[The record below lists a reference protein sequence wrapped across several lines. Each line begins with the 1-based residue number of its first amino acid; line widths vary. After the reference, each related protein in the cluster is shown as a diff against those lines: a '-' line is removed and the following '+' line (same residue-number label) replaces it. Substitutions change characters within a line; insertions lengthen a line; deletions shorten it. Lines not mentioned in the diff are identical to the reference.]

1 MPGMSTTMTRPGL
14 RLAILAATTALVLLA
29 AGALAD
35 PRPTYA
41 VVTDESI
48 EAQILS
54 LVNTARANRG
64 LAPLRMGPKLQD
76 FAGSRAAYM
85 ARTGVLKHPTCLACM
100 MRNWGITFTNYGET
114 IAWTYA
120 PWGSKAAASI
130 VNIWRNSPPHWG
142 LLMSPKYSRVG
153 IGVALRSNGATY
165 AAAVLAN

>member
-1 MPGMSTTMTRPGL
+1 MLCMPTTMTRSRL
-14 RLAILAATTALVLLA
+14 RLAILAAATALAILA
-29 AGALAD
+29 TGALAD

-41 VVTDESI
+41 LATDESV
-48 EAQILS
+48 EAQILT
-54 LVNTARANRG
+54 LVNAARANRG
-64 LAPLRMGPKLQD
+64 LAPLRMGPKLEQ
-76 FAGSRAAYM
+76 FAGSRAAQM
-85 ARTGVLKHPTCLACM
+85 ARTGVLKHPSCLACM
-100 MRNWGITFTNYGET
+100 MRSWGITFTNYGET

-142 LLMSPKYSRVG
+142 LLMSSKFSRVG

>member
-1 MPGMSTTMTRPGL
+1 MTRSRL
-14 RLAILAATTALVLLA
+14 RLAILAAMTALVILGT
-29 AGALAD
+29 GALAD
-35 PRPTYA
+35 PRPTSA
-41 VVTDESI
+41 AVTDESI

-64 LAPLRMGPKLQD
+64 LAPLRMGPKLQQ

-85 ARTGVLKHPTCLACM
+85 ARTGVLKHPTCLPCM
-100 MRNWGITFTNYGET
+100 MRNWGITFSNYGET
-114 IAWTYA
+114 IAWTFA

-130 VNIWRNSPPHWG
+130 FNIWRNSPPHWG